1 MKKTLLHLSMRN
13 TLDRGPRAFPSLFLK
28 RVASVSA
35 ITLAILAPSVI
46 SAKHITPDQALERI
60 RQKTYTRASSE
71 AEVVGN
77 IVNATR
83 AGSLPTATVGDLY
96 VFSASDS
103 FVILPADD
111 QAPEILAY
119 SANSGFSNNIN
130 PELAYWLDFYNRQLE
145 YLAANPEAS
154 ATRAEADRPD
164 RAPIAPLTKTR
175 WNQSDPYNDL
185 CPEVDGK
192 RTVTGCVATAMAQIM
207 KYYSYPAKGKG
218 EHSYEWKTGGKT
230 LSFNFGATTFEWDKM
245 TDTYDSNSSAEA
257 KQAVANLMLACGISA
272 DMDYG
277 VDESTA
283 ANINLPTALLEYY
296 EYDKG
301 LWMPL
306 RDYYGLYEW
315 EDMIYQELK
324 GNHPVLYS
332 GQGTG
337 GGHQFIC
344 DGYSEDGFFHFNWG
358 WGGMSD
364 GYFLLTALNP
374 ASLGVGGGAG
384 GFNSDQQ
391 IILGV
396 KPPVANSSYT
406 YILYCTENFVPAVTQ
421 VSAEQNL
428 KFDCLFYNFSITAL
442 PKDSKAGVKIINTA
456 TNQITYADG
465 MDLSDLPPY
474 RGYDGLTVKFPSLS
488 DGTYILSP
496 AFYDGKV
503 WIDMGTPVGYVD
515 YCQAVI
521 KGGVATLSS
530 PEAASITITDIEL
543 PSTIYNKRQ
552 FPLEFTVVNNT
563 SIEYIG
569 KVTPVLIDPSTNEA
583 VAASV
588 YRPVDVEADSKLE
601 VEDYIGLFE
610 PKEDQVIETGKEY
623 ILVFQDEAG
632 KAVSENLKVTLATAP
647 ATTTISVSDFKLDGK
662 SPVTDKSEVKF
673 KFTVTC
679 QAGYFTDR
687 LRIVV
692 FPYIVGSYVSD
703 VASKSTDML
712 YLSAGESEEES
723 VEMDLSSLDDGEY
736 FAIVYLGSKDYSSEV
751 VFSLDKDSGVS
762 IIGFDN
768 DEPKEIFD
776 LNGVRHEAPLK
787 PGIYIINGVKTL
799 IK

>member
-1 MKKTLLHLSMRN
+1 MKKTLLRLSLRN
-13 TLDRGPRAFPSLFLK
+13 TLDRGPRAFPSGFLK
-28 RVASVSA
+28 RAASVSA
-35 ITLAILAPSVI
+35 ITMAILAPSVI
-46 SAKHITPDQALERI
+46 SAKHITPDQALDRI

-83 AGSLPTATVGDLY
+83 AGSLPTATIGDLY

-119 SANSGFSNNIN
+119 SDNSGFSDNIN

-145 YLAANPEAS
+145 YLAANPEA
-154 ATRAEADRPD
+154 AVTRAETARPD

-175 WNQSDPYNDL
+175 WNQSEPYNNL
-185 CPEVDGK
+185 CPEVNGK

-207 KYYSYPAKGKG
+207 KYYSYPTKGKG
-218 EHSYEWKTGGKT
+218 EHSYEWETGGET
-230 LSFNFGATTFEWDKM
+230 LSFDFGATTFEWNKM

-257 KQAVANLMLACGISA
+257 KEAVANLMLACGIGA

-283 ANINLPTALLEYY
+283 ANINLPTALLEYFD
-296 EYDKG
+296 YDKG
-301 LWMPL
+301 LWSPL

-315 EDMIYQELK
+315 EDMIYQDLK
-324 GNHPVLYS
+324 ENHPVLYS

-344 DGYSEDGFFHFNWG
+344 DGYSDDGFFHFNWG

-384 GFNSDQQ
+384 GFNWGQQ
-391 IILGV
+391 IVLGV
-396 KPPVANSSYT
+396 KPLEANSSYT
-406 YILYCTENFVPAVTQ
+406 YIVYCTENFIPTVTQ
-421 VSAEQNL
+421 VSAEQAL
-428 KFDCLFYNFSITAL
+428 KFDCLFYNFSVTAL
-442 PKDSKAGVKIINTA
+442 PKGAKAGVKILNTA
-456 TNQITYADG
+456 TNQITYAEG
-465 MDLSDLPPY
+465 MDLSELHVY
-474 RGYDGLTVKFPSLS
+474 NGYDGLTVKFPSLS
-488 DGTYILSP
+488 DGNYVLSP
-496 AFYDGKV
+496 AFYDGKEWV
-503 WIDMGTPVGYVD
+503 DMGTPVGYVD
-515 YCQAVI
+515 YCQAVV
-521 KGGVATLSS
+521 KVGVATLSS
-530 PEAASITITDIEL
+530 PEAASITVTDIEM
-543 PSTIYNKRQ
+543 PATIYKDRQ
-552 FPLEFTVVNNT
+552 FPLEFTVVNN
-563 SIEYIG
+563 SSAEYIG

-610 PKEDQVIETGKEY
+610 PKENQVIETGKEY
-623 ILVFQDEAG
+623 LLVFQDEAG
-632 KAVSENLKVTLATAP
+632 KSISENIKVTLAAAP

-662 SPVTDKSEVKF
+662 NPVTDKSEVKF

-679 QAGYFTDR
+679 HEGYFTDR
-687 LRIVV
+687 LRVV
-692 FPYIVGSYVSD
+692 IFPYIEGSYVSS
-703 VASKSTDML
+703 VASESTDMI
-712 YLSAGESEEES
+712 YLATGESDDES
-723 VEMDLSSLDDGEY
+723 VEMDLSSLDDGNY
-736 FAIVYLGSKDYSSEV
+736 FAIVYLGSDAYSSEV
-751 VFSLDKDSGVS
+751 MFSLDKDSGVN
-762 IIGFDN
+762 IIGIDN
-768 DEPKEIFD
+768 NEPKEIFD